1 MPDLDLAEP
10 PDDGPAGLPAPLTA
24 GEPTDAGADGS
35 ELAPHEAWLTVGRLR
50 AAAALV
56 LGAAG
61 AIAMT
66 AALDNLEA
74 APEPPPAT
82 TPITTPMT
90 TPVTTPVTTAT
101 TTAIATASTEPS
113 PDSSAGGGG
122 AAPSSSTTASVDP
135 SSTTTAG

>member
-1 MPDLDLAEP
+1 MSDLDPAEP

-35 ELAPHEAWLTVGRLR
+35 DVAPPEAWLTVGRLR

-82 TPITTPMT
+82 TPITTP
-90 TPVTTPVTTAT
+90 VTTPVTTAT

-122 AAPSSSTTASVDP
+122 AAPSSSTTSPTSP
-135 SSTTTAG
+135 SS